1 MSIAKE
7 ELIRLYRTMLTIRRF
22 EEHCYTGFAS
32 NAIPGVVHSY
42 IGEEACATGVC
53 AALRREDKIVSTHR
67 GHGHCIAKGADIR
80 RMMAEIYGRSTGLC
94 KGKGG
99 SMHIADFS
107 AGMLGANGIVGGGFG
122 IGVGAALACKLDKS
136 DRVAVVFFGD
146 GASREGTF
154 HEGMNLAALWKLPL
168 VFACENNHYGASNH
182 VSKVIPIKDIAQSAA
197 AYDMPSRVVDG
208 NDVAAVYQAAREAVT
223 KARAGEGPFLLE
235 MKTYRWRVHNE
246 AMTALGETRPLEELE
261 SWKKRDPLVIVEKRL
276 LEDRT
281 ATKSQLE
288 AIDKEAR
295 AVIDDAVNFALSS
308 PLPRPEDALTD
319 VFSDECL
326 PGEVY

>member
-1 MSIAKE
+1 MPISKE

-22 EEHCYTGFAS
+22 EEHSYTGYAS
-32 NAIPGVVHSY
+32 NAIPGLVHSY

-107 AGMLGANGIVGGGFG
+107 VGMLGANGIVGGGFG

-146 GASREGTF
+146 GATKCKSHLRHPNAHFIDTF
-154 HEGMNLAALWKLPL
+154 TPSAQHMIPLACKAYAEKIFVDTAYFEPFYL
-168 VFACENNHYGASNH
+168 
-182 VSKVIPIKDIAQSAA
+182 KDFIAT
-197 AYDMPSRVVDG
+197 V
-208 NDVAAVYQAAREAVT
+208 
-223 KARAGEGPFLLE
+223 
-235 MKTYRWRVHNE
+235 
-246 AMTALGETRPLEELE
+246 
-261 SWKKRDPLVIVEKRL
+261 
-276 LEDRT
+276 
-281 ATKSQLE
+281 
-288 AIDKEAR
+288 
-295 AVIDDAVNFALSS
+295 
-308 PLPRPEDALTD
+308 PRKNI
-319 VFSDECL
+319 F
-326 PGEVY
+326 G